1 MEIKDLQPKQGNV
14 NIVLEVVDKG
24 DVREFQKFGR
34 AGKVCTATA
43 KDTSGEIKLSLW
55 NEQVEMVN
63 IGDKVKIVNGYVN
76 EYQGEKQ
83 LTTGRLGKLEVVESG
98 KVYSNNP
105 EKLEEMS
112 EGMDENIP
120 KDISEENIGD
130 FDEE

>member
-83 LTTGRLGKLEVVESG
+83 LTTGRMGKLEVVESG

>member
-83 LTTGRLGKLEVVESG
+83 LTTGRMGKLEVVESG
-98 KVYSNNP
+98 KIYTNDP
-105 EKLEEMS
+105 KKLGLAGKE
-112 EGMDENIP
+112 
-120 KDISEENIGD
+120 
-130 FDEE
+130 DEEELPNDVDEEEIGFD

>member
-83 LTTGRLGKLEVVESG
+83 LTTGRMGKLEVVESARCTATTPRSL
-98 KVYSNNP
+98 KRCQ
-105 EKLEEMS
+105 KAWTRTFQ
-112 EGMDENIP
+112 
-120 KDISEENIGD
+120 KT
-130 FDEE
+130 